1 MKKHQTE
8 QLQLPSYAR
17 GEKRFFS
24 EEARRSIVKD
34 LDAGLIGVKDASRL
48 YQVSVSALYKWLV
61 KYSPL
66 YQKKLVQ
73 VVEHESESQK
83 RKALEDRVRQ
93 LEQALGRKALELDYL
108 EKVLELASEAF
119 GEDIKKKFATPPS
132 CTFTDKANR
141 E

>member
-1 MKKHQTE
+1 M
-8 QLQLPSYAR
+8 PSYAR